1 MARKICIPHTS
12 RRARVSAFATPSL
25 RRSSAT
31 AVLSR
36 TSSLTL
42 YHPKCASLFT
52 TAFQWRC
59 YCRIRVAV
67 HRPQAHDYPLCFLQ
81 RGVYPALDPSIQLQ
95 RTLSRRVLGPVWR
108 AGRVGRHSHPTGRD
122 EPSWIPCDVPGRRIS
137 TRKCERLFVQLIM
150 SS

>member
-36 TSSLTL
+36 TSSLIL
-42 YHPKCASLFT
+42 YHPKCTSLFT
-52 TAFQWRC
+52 SAFQWRC

-122 EPSWIPCDVPGRRIS
+122 EPSRIPCDVPRRRIS
-137 TRKCERLFVQLIM
+137 TRKCERFGVQMIM

>member
-12 RRARVSAFATPSL
+12 RRARVSAFATPSS

-36 TSSLTL
+36 ASSLTL
-42 YHPKCASLFT
+42 HRPKCASLFT
-52 TAFQWRC
+52 SAFQWRC

-81 RGVYPALDPSIQLQ
+81 RGVHPALDPSIQLQ
-95 RTLSRRVLGPVWR
+95 RTLSRRVLGAVWR

-137 TRKCERLFVQLIM
+137 TRKCERLYRSTDM